1 MLNEELKKISLIVET
16 YFKNQQKEKFIP
28 GKTRIPL
35 AVPTFGSSE
44 VIESIESLMSTW
56 VSMGKK
62 VKEFENKFASYIGV
76 KHAIMVNSGSSA
88 NLLALSILSNPR
100 LPNRIKPNEEIIVPA
115 VGWSTTVYPIV
126 NIQAIPVFVDVGF
139 DYNIDINKIQKA
151 ITKKTRAIMA
161 VHIMGYPC
169 KIPQIQ
175 SIARKNDLFLIED
188 SCESHGATIN
198 MAKVGSFG
206 DIGTFSFF
214 MSHHISTI
222 EGGMIV
228 TNNKDL
234 ANYARVLR
242 AHGWIRDHQN
252 KEKISK
258 EYSNIDSRFLF
269 YNLGFNFRPTEIQG
283 AFGIHQLPKLDK
295 FIKIRRKNA
304 EYWNKRLESYSD
316 YFIFPSEQKGNKH
329 VYFAYPLTVKESAPF
344 SKKEI
349 TDYLESKLIETRPL
363 GGGNL
368 VQQPSASLYKHRI
381 SGTLVNS
388 KIIMKQSFFIGNH
401 HQIEY
406 LEREYVANCFEDFI
420 SSKIKK

>member
-1 MLNEELKKISLIVET
+1 MLKNELQKISRIVEN
-16 YFKNQQKEKFIP
+16 YFNSQQKEIFIP

-62 VKEFENKFASYIGV
+62 VKEFEENFASYIGV
-76 KHAIMVNSGSSA
+76 KYAIMVNSGSSA

-115 VGWSTTVYPIV
+115 VGWSTTIYPIV
-126 NIQAIPVFVDVGF
+126 NIQAMPVFVDVNM
-139 DYNIDINKIQKA
+139 DYNININNIEKA
-151 ITKKTRAIMA
+151 ITEKTRAIMP

-169 KIPQIQ
+169 EIPKIQN
-175 SIARKNDLFLIED
+175 IAKKNDLFLIED
-188 SCESHGATIN
+188 CCESHGATIN
-198 MAKVGSFG
+198 MVKVGSFG

-228 TNNKDL
+228 TNNKEI
-234 ANYARVLR
+234 ANHAKVLR
-242 AHGWIRDHQN
+242 AHGWIREHQD
-252 KEKISK
+252 KQKIA
-258 EYSNIDSRFLF
+258 EQNPNIDPRFLF
-269 YNLGFNFRPTEIQG
+269 YNLGFNFRPTELQG
-283 AFGIHQLPKLDK
+283 AFGIHQLPKLES
-295 FIKIRRKNA
+295 FIKIRRNNA
-304 EYWNKRLESYSD
+304 EYWNNRLKSYSD
-316 YFIFPSEQKGNKH
+316 YLILPFEKGDNRH
-329 VYFAYPLTVKESAPF
+329 VYFAYPLTIRDSAPF

-368 VQQPSASLYKHRI
+368 VQQPSASLYRHKI
-381 SGTLVNS
+381 SGTLDNS
-388 KIIMKQSFFIGNH
+388 KTIMDQSFFIGNH
-401 HQIEY
+401 HEIGAN
-406 LEREYVANCFEDFI
+406 EREYVANCFDEFI
-420 SSKIKK
+420 SSL